1 VEEYPVNAKKSFLVA
16 GGFIL
21 GTLLAACAAPMAP
34 TQSAH
39 GPKMPDPGAD
49 KQYTVEFPDPGHG
62 VARYIGIT
70 IGDDV
75 AKQCG
80 LVQTHFEFDS
90 AEPVPQDKVV
100 LKGLAECLNQPKF
113 TDVTLAL
120 VGRADG
126 RGTVAYN
133 NALGL
138 KRAGRVKDLL
148 MEAGMSADRI
158 KTSSRGDRGAIGDDM
173 AVSFGYDRR
182 VDAVE
187 VGVVHAPR

>member
-1 VEEYPVNAKKSFLVA
+1 MNAIKLSLVA
-16 GGFIL
+16 SGFAL
-21 GTLLAACAAPMAP
+21 FSLMTACSTPLAPM
-34 TQSAH
+34 QSAN

-49 KQYTVEFPDPGHG
+49 KEYKVAFPDPGRG
-62 VARYIGIT
+62 VARYIGID
-70 IGDDV
+70 IGADI

-90 AEPVPQDKVV
+90 AEPIPQDKVV
-100 LKGLAECLNQPKF
+100 LKGLAECLNQPKY
-113 TDVTLAL
+113 TDITLAL

-126 RGTVAYN
+126 RGTTAYN
-133 NALGL
+133 SALGL
-138 KRAGRVKDLL
+138 RRANSVKTLL
-148 MEAGMSADRI
+148 VEAGMAADRI
-158 KTSSRGDRGAIGDDM
+158 QTTSRGDVGAIGNDM

>member
-1 VEEYPVNAKKSFLVA
+1 MNAKKSFLVV

-34 TQSAH
+34 TQSVH
-39 GPKMPDPGAD
+39 DPKMPDPGPDHEYKVA
-49 KQYTVEFPDPGHG
+49 FPDEGHG

-70 IGDDV
+70 IGDDI

-80 LVQTHFEFDS
+80 IVQTHFEFDS
-90 AEPVPQDKVV
+90 SEPVPQDQVV
-100 LKGLAECLNQPKF
+100 LKALAACLGQPKF
-113 TDVTLAL
+113 EDVSLSL
-120 VGRADG
+120 VGRADD
-126 RGTVAYN
+126 RGPTGYN
-133 NALGL
+133 SALGL
-138 KRAGRVKDLL
+138 RRADRVKALL
-148 MEAGMSADRI
+148 VAAGMQATRI

>member
-1 VEEYPVNAKKSFLVA
+1 MNTMKSFLVT
-16 GGFIL
+16 GSLVL
-21 GTLLAACAAPMAP
+21 GTLLAACSTPMTP
-34 TQSAH
+34 VQSAA
-39 GPKMPDPGAD
+39 GPKLPDPGAD
-49 KQYTVEFPDPGHG
+49 KQYQVEFPDPGRG
-62 VARYIGIT
+62 MARYIGIT
-70 IGDDV
+70 IGDDI

-100 LKGLAECLNQPKF
+100 LKGLAECLNQPQF
-113 TDVTLAL
+113 SDVTLAL

-138 KRAGRVKDLL
+138 KRAGRVKTLL
-148 MEAGMSADRI
+148 MDAGMSADRI

>member
-1 VEEYPVNAKKSFLVA
+1 MNAKKSLLVA

-21 GTLLAACAAPMAP
+21 STLLAACATPKAPV
-34 TQSAH
+34 QSVH
-39 GPKMPDPGAD
+39 DPKLPDPGPD
-49 KQYTVEFPDPGHG
+49 KEYKVEFPDPGHG

-90 AEPVPQDKVV
+90 SEPVPQDQVV
-100 LKGLAECLNQPKF
+100 LKALARCLEQPHF
-113 TDVTLAL
+113 EDVSLSL

-126 RGTVAYN
+126 RGTTAYN
-133 NALGL
+133 QALGL
-138 KRAGRVKDLL
+138 RRANRVKDLL
-148 MEAGMSADRI
+148 VRAGMSADRI

>member
-1 VEEYPVNAKKSFLVA
+1 MNAKKSFLVA

-21 GTLLAACAAPMAP
+21 GTLLAACSTPMAP
-34 TQSAH
+34 VQS
-39 GPKMPDPGAD
+39 GRDPKLPDPGPD
-49 KQYTVEFPDPGHG
+49 KEYKVEFPDPGHG

-80 LVQTHFEFDS
+80 IVQTHFEFDS
-90 AEPVPQDKVV
+90 AEPVPQDQVV
-100 LKGLAECLNQPKF
+100 LKALAACLEQPHF
-113 TDVTLAL
+113 EDVSLSL

-126 RGTVAYN
+126 RGSEAYN

-138 KRAGRVKDLL
+138 RRAARVKALL
-148 MEAGMSADRI
+148 VSAGMAESRI

-187 VGVVHAPR
+187 VGVVHAPK

>member
-1 VEEYPVNAKKSFLVA
+1 MNAMKSFLVT
-16 GGFIL
+16 GSLVL
-21 GTLLAACAAPMAP
+21 GTFLAACSTPMAP
-34 TQSAH
+34 MQSGAS
-39 GPKMPDPGAD
+39 PKLPDPGAD
-49 KQYTVEFPDPGHG
+49 KEYKVEFPDPGHG

-70 IGDDV
+70 IGDDI

-90 AEPVPQDKVV
+90 TEPVPQDKVV
-100 LKGLAECLNQPKF
+100 LKSLAECLNQPQLN
-113 TDVTLAL
+113 DVTLAL

-126 RGTVAYN
+126 RGTLAYN

-138 KRAGRVKDLL
+138 KRADRVKDLL
-148 MEAGMSADRI
+148 VGAGMSADRI

>member
-1 VEEYPVNAKKSFLVA
+1 MNAIKLSLVA
-16 GGFIL
+16 SGFAL
-21 GTLLAACAAPMAP
+21 FSLMTACSTPMAP
-34 TQSAH
+34 VQSAS

-49 KQYTVEFPDPGHG
+49 KEYKVEFPDPGRG
-62 VARYIGIT
+62 VARYIGID
-70 IGDDV
+70 IGADI

-90 AEPVPQDKVV
+90 AEPVPQDKIV
-100 LKGLAECLNQPKF
+100 LKAFAECLNQPKF
-113 TDVTLAL
+113 TDITLAL

-138 KRAGRVKDLL
+138 RRANSVKTLL
-148 MEAGMSADRI
+148 VESGMAADRI
-158 KTSSRGDRGAIGDDM
+158 QTSSRGDRGAIGNDM

>member
-1 VEEYPVNAKKSFLVA
+1 MYAKKTLLVV

-21 GTLLAACAAPMAP
+21 STLLSACAAPMAP
-34 TQSAH
+34 RQSVH
-39 GPKMPDPGAD
+39 DPRMPDPGPD
-49 KQYTVEFPDPGHG
+49 HQYTVAFPDQGHG

-70 IGDDV
+70 IGDDI

-90 AEPVPQDKVV
+90 AEPIPQDQIV
-100 LKGLAECLNQPKF
+100 LKALAGCLNQPKF
-113 TDVTLAL
+113 EDVSLSL

-126 RGTVAYN
+126 RGTDVYN
-133 NALGL
+133 KALGL
-138 KRAGRVKDLL
+138 RRAERVKALL
-148 MEAGMSADRI
+148 VASGMSEGRI
-158 KTSSRGDRGAIGDDM
+158 KSSSRGDRGAIGDDM

>member
-1 VEEYPVNAKKSFLVA
+1 MKSMKSLLVT
-16 GGFIL
+16 GGIIL
-21 GTLLAACAAPMAP
+21 STLLAACATPMTP
-34 TQSAH
+34 VQSAA
-39 GPKMPDPGAD
+39 GPKLPDPGPD
-49 KQYTVEFPDPGHG
+49 KQYQVEFPDPGHG
-62 VARYIGIT
+62 MARYIGIT
-70 IGDDV
+70 IGDDI

-100 LKGLAECLNQPKF
+100 LKSLAECLNQPKF
-113 TDVTLAL
+113 NDVSLAL

-126 RGTVAYN
+126 RGSETYN
-133 NALGL
+133 NSLGL
-138 KRAGRVKDLL
+138 RRAGRVKALL
-148 MEAGMSADRI
+148 VDAGMSADRI

-187 VGVVHAPR
+187 VGVVHAPK

>member
-1 VEEYPVNAKKSFLVA
+1 MSSIKSLLVA
-16 GGFIL
+16 GGFVL
-21 GTLLAACAAPMAP
+21 GTLVTGCAAPMAP
-34 TQSAH
+34 TQSVH
-39 GPKMPDPGAD
+39 EPRLPDPGPD
-49 KQYTVEFPDPGHG
+49 REYKVEFPDPGHG
-62 VARYIGIT
+62 LARYIGIT
-70 IGDDV
+70 IGDDI
-75 AKQCG
+75 AHQCG

-100 LKGLAECLNQPKF
+100 LNGLAECLNQPKF
-113 TDVTLAL
+113 NDVMLSL

-126 RGTVAYN
+126 RGSEAYN

-138 KRAGRVKDLL
+138 RRAGRVKALL
-148 MEAGMSADRI
+148 VNAGMSADRI
-158 KTSSRGDRGAIGDDM
+158 KTSSRGDRGAIGDDL

>member
-1 VEEYPVNAKKSFLVA
+1 VEGYPVNAKKSFLVV

-34 TQSAH
+34 VQSVH
-39 GPKMPDPGAD
+39 DPKMPDPGPD
-49 KQYTVEFPDPGHG
+49 HQYTVEFPDPGHG

-70 IGDDV
+70 IGDDI

-90 AEPVPQDKVV
+90 AEPVPQDQIV
-100 LKGLAECLNQPKF
+100 LKALAGCLNQPKF
-113 TDVTLAL
+113 EDVSLAL

-126 RGTVAYN
+126 RGTDVYN
-133 NALGL
+133 KALGL
-138 KRAGRVKDLL
+138 RRADRVKVLL
-148 MEAGMSADRI
+148 VASGMSPDRI

-187 VGVVHAPR
+187 VGVVHAPK